1 MTYGFEAYNSSGEKV
16 IGDEYPLFVLSEEKT
31 ITGTNPDSSG
41 NYKFPYPNTGQVR
54 FWKLDPGD
62 GISAWPN
69 GFIGSKQTFT
79 IRDTIPVSSASAPSG
94 YGMVVFDTSGQKVFS
109 ATSETLPSGDK
120 YRVEPGGGTIV
131 LSDQW
136 VSIAEWSVSIIP
148 VAGGLNGAFLSG
160 GCRRK
165 NTTEY
170 EPFAIFFAFAPVIT
184 RINPTTFVTMK
195 G

>member
-79 IRDTIPVSSASAPSG
+79 IRDTIPVSSAPAPTG
-94 YGMVVFDTSGQKVFS
+94 YGLVVFNALGHKVFS
-109 ATSETLPSGDK
+109 ATSETLPIGDK
-120 YRVEPGGGTIV
+120 YEVTPGGSSIS

-136 VSIAEWSVSIIP
+136 VSICEWSVSMIP
-148 VAGGLNGAFLSG
+148 SGTGLNGFSISG

-165 NTTEY
+165 SSTEY
-170 EPFAIFFAFAPVIT
+170 ESFAVIFSSAPVVT
-184 RINPTTFVTMK
+184 RLNPTTFITMK